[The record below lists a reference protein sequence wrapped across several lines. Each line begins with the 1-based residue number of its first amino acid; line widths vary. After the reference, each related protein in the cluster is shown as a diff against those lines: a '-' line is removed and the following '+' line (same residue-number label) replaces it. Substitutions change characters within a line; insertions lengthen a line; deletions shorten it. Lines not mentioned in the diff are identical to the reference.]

1 MLHIGEKH
9 TVFIESMNIFANGVC
24 HIDGMAVFVRG
35 AVNGEECEVII
46 AEIFPKYAYAELLN
60 VIKESPFRIK
70 PSCTCFRECGG
81 CAFLNTTFENE
92 NKVKSDYVK
101 SILKKNGFD
110 IEVEKTLAPVSLKYR
125 NKVVLFF
132 DGDGYGYKEASS
144 ERIVAHD
151 KCLINLPVFDE
162 IAAFTAKYLGDNQ
175 RALYI
180 RKANGEN
187 GKIMVCP
194 IFSSSAGSR
203 ELLCAYAK
211 RLTEKFPS
219 VSTVLYSVNNDKKF
233 ALENCTFEKIYGDG
247 YIKDTLC
254 GLDFIVS
261 PKSFYQVNH
270 DCAEMLYEKVISLA
284 RLKKG
289 KECADLFC
297 GTGTIGL
304 ILAKRS
310 GAKVTGIEI
319 EPSAVCD
326 AKKNAEINGCKNIT
340 FFEGDAAKFN
350 KKVSLCIV
358 DPPRKGCSPFMLD
371 KLLSLAPKKI
381 IYVSC
386 NPDTLAR
393 DLKKLSEKYQVAA
406 PVSVFNMFPR
416 TSHVETVVCLTNN
429 SFNN

>member
-35 AVNGEECEVII
+35 AVNGEECEII
-46 AEIFPKYAYAELLN
+46 ITEIFPKYAYAELLN
-60 VIKESPFRIK
+60 IIKESPFRIK
-70 PSCTCFRECGG
+70 PSCACFRECGG
-81 CAFLNTTFENE
+81 CAFLNTTPENE

-101 SILKKNGFD
+101 SILKKNGFE
-110 IEVEKTLAPVSLKYR
+110 IEVEKTLAPVSEKYR

-194 IFSSSAGSR
+194 IFSSSAENK
-203 ELLCAYAK
+203 ELLSAYAK
-211 RLTEKFPS
+211 RLTGKFPS

-233 ALENCTFEKIYGDG
+233 ALENCKFEKIYGDG

-284 RLKKG
+284 KLKKG
-289 KECADLFC
+289 EECADLFC

-310 GAKVTGIEI
+310 GAKVTGVEI

-371 KLLSLAPKKI
+371 KLLSLSPQKI

-393 DLKKLSEKYQVAA
+393 DLKKLLLKYQIAS
-406 PVSVFNMFPR
+406 PVFTFNMFPK
-416 TSHVETVVCLTNN
+416 TSHVESVVYLTRI
-429 SFNN
+429 SVK